1 MEIRKFEN
9 VKEFA
14 KDRKLN
20 RLIYSTMTY
29 EEKVALKKYVYG
41 LKERQN
47 RKDLIW
53 EYLNEPL
60 GTDYYIYVSLVL
72 KSYVR
77 SKK

>member
-14 KDRKLN
+14 KYRKLN

-29 EEKVALKKYVYG
+29 EEKLTLKKYVYS
-41 LKERQN
+41 LEEKQN
-47 RKDLIW
+47 RKDIIW
-53 EYLNEPL
+53 EYLNEPI
-60 GTDYYIYVSLVL
+60 GSDYYICVSIVL
-72 KSYVR
+72 KSYMR